1 MVAQGRPGWLK
12 RIEDVDLRRR
22 LLKGE
27 PRQLFEAERQAYK
40 SVAESLLPFPS
51 IIEEGADHF
60 VIADAGPTVKSIL
73 QTEGPTSERF
83 REAVCHAG
91 KALARLHSAGVSH
104 GRPALRDI
112 CWQDGRITFID
123 LEKYSPKRNRPE
135 GHAWDLMVFVY
146 NLAGEL
152 DGVDETVLAACRAY
166 RAQDRKHVWAL
177 AERRMRRLRPLGLVM
192 RPLSRLLHDKKDF
205 RAIGPFMDLFLK
217 RHQGL

>member
-1 MVAQGRPGWLK
+1 MAQGRPGWLK

-91 KALARLHSAGVSH
+91 EALARLHSAGVSH

-112 CWQDGRITFID
+112 CWQDGRLEMID
-123 LEKYSPKRNRPE
+123 LERVSFDRGKRAMALDLAILVQGWFARRGGGTDDAALLDAALGAYRPLAPE
-135 GHAWDLMVFVY
+135 GVWPAFLR
-146 NLAGEL
+146 LGR
-152 DGVDETVLAACRAY
+152 AA
-166 RAQDRKHVWAL
+166 QL
-177 AERRMRRLRPLGLVM
+177 LRPLLALARGL
-192 RPLSRLLHDKKDF
+192 RPGSKEI
-205 RAIGPFMDLFLK
+205 RA
-217 RHQGL
+217 GLWTLDYLRRQVP